1 MRFFVKGP
9 QNCQTLKLKL
19 PKKSISILTPFE
31 VNLHTV
37 LQLKALSSGIEAFRS
52 HGSGRPFI
60 ITTTILKVPVLYH
73 TEANSQ
79 FVLLL
84 IVNQFDS

>member
-1 MRFFVKGP
+1 M
-9 QNCQTLKLKL
+9 
-19 PKKSISILTPFE
+19 TPFE

-37 LQLKALSSGIEAFRS
+37 PHLKALSSGIEAFRS

-60 ITTTILKVPVLYH
+60 DTTTILKVHVLYH
-73 TEANSQ
+73 TEVNSR

-84 IVNQFDS
+84 IVCTNLAQFRRIMIKTKFYDHVLCIKVFN